1 MSGYLDPVAAAQP
14 ESLRLFCFHHAGG
27 GSSPYRG
34 WQRALGPHIAVQ
46 PVLLPGR
53 DRRGGEPRF
62 SAIEPLLADLDARL
76 DAHLAAPH
84 VFFGHS
90 MGALIAYRL
99 ASRRRDRGATLPA
112 ALIVSGCAAPHLPWP
127 LPPVEALDDAA
138 LIRLLTDLGGLPAP
152 ILEVPALLTA
162 ALPVIRDD
170 LRVCADARHDESPP
184 LPCPIH
190 AFGGDADPLVGEL
203 DLTAW
208 REHTTAPGAIRILPG
223 DHFSLLDHPDPL
235 FDQLRPLLRH
245 YATPG
250 GAQPHA

>member
-1 MSGYLDPVAAAQP
+1 MSGYLDPVAAADP

-34 WQRALGPHIAVQ
+34 WQRALGPHIAVR

-53 DRRGGEPRF
+53 ERRGAEPRF
-62 SAIEPLLADLDARL
+62 SEIEPLLADLDARL
-76 DAHLAAPH
+76 DEHLAAPH

-90 MGALIAYRL
+90 MGGLIAYRL
-99 ASRRRDRGATLPA
+99 ACRRRDRGATLPA
-112 ALIVSGCAAPHLPWP
+112 ALIISGCAAPHLPWP

-170 LRVCADARHDESPP
+170 LRVCADARNDAGPP

-190 AFGGDADPLVGEL
+190 AFGGEADPLVGEL

-208 REHTTAPGAIRILPG
+208 REHTTVHSEVRVLPG
-223 DHFSLLDHPDPL
+223 DHFSQFDRTDPL
-235 FDQLRPLLRH
+235 FDRLRPLLRH
-245 YATPG
+245 YAAPG
-250 GAQPHA
+250 LVPPHA

>member
-1 MSGYLDPVAAAQP
+1 MSGYLDPVVAAEP

-27 GSSPYRG
+27 GTSPYRG

-62 SAIEPLLADLDARL
+62 SEIEPLLADLDAQL

-99 ASRRRDRGATLPA
+99 ACRRRDRGAALPA

-127 LPPVEALDDAA
+127 LPPVEVLDDAA

-152 ILEVPALLTA
+152 MLEVPALLTA

-170 LRVCADARHDESPP
+170 LRICADARNDGCPP
-184 LPCPIH
+184 LPCPVH
-190 AFGGDADPLVGEL
+190 AFGGDADPLVDEL

-208 REHTTAPGAIRILPG
+208 SEHTTTPGAVRILPG
-223 DHFSLLDHPDPL
+223 DHFSLLDDPAPL

-245 YATPG
+245 YTTPG
-250 GAQPHA
+250 GAPLRA